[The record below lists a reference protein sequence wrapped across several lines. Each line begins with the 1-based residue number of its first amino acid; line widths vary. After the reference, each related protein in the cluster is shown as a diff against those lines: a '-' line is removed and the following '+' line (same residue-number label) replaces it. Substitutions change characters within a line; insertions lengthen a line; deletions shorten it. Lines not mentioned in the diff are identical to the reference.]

1 MARFMIS
8 AAIAASALLCVTQVT
23 FADSTGT
30 PGRPSQSCEN
40 YLPGTNRPG
49 NAINARGSA
58 FNDVTPGVAG
68 GVYAGNGQTQSTP
81 AASNP
86 NPPVAQYD
94 VACFQQFMHFGT
106 TTSTTTKQVP

>member
-1 MARFMIS
+1 MGRFMIA
-8 AAIAASALLCVTQVT
+8 AAIAASAFLSMTQVA

-30 PGRPSQSCEN
+30 PGRPGQSCEN

-49 NAINARGSA
+49 TAISAPGSA

-81 AASNP
+81 AASGP
-86 NPPVAQYD
+86 NPPVSQYD
-94 VACFQQFMHFGT
+94 VACFQQFMR
-106 TTSTTTKQVP
+106 STTTTTQVP